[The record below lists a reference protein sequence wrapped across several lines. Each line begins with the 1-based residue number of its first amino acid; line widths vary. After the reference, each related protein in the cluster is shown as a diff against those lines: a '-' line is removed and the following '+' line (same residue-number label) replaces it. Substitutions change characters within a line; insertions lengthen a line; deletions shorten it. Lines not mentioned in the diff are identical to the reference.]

1 MKVLS
6 VVGARPQFIKLFP
19 VSRALRGF
27 HHEIIVNTGQ
37 HYDFAMAEVFLRDM
51 NIPRPDY
58 DLDVRSGSHAAQTAR
73 TLVGIEDVILKES
86 PDAVLIFGDTNAT
99 LAAAL
104 AASKLRVPIAHVE
117 AGLRSFNRDMPEEV
131 NRVVADHLSHWLFC
145 PTEAAV
151 RNLQKEGISDRVFCV
166 GDVMLD
172 AALYFGALPATDAQ
186 VVRRR
191 GLEPGKYLLA
201 TIHRASNTDSS
212 DALRALFQAFA
223 CVDEPIVF
231 PVHPRTRNA
240 MDAAGIAPSPNVQA
254 IDPVGYLEML
264 ALEKQARMI
273 LTDSGGVQKEAFFF
287 GVPCVTMRTETEWT
301 ELVEAGWNRVVGLDT
316 DAIVEAVRQWKP
328 ATLRPELYGKGDAAI
343 RIAEL
348 LRN

>member
-1 MKVLS
+1 MKLLS

-19 VSRALRGF
+19 VSRALRRC
-27 HHEIIVNTGQ
+27 HDEIVVNTGQ
-37 HYDFAMAEVFLRDM
+37 HYDFTMAGVFWGEM
-51 NIPRPDY
+51 NIPKPDY
-58 DLDVRSGSHAAQTAR
+58 DLGIGSGSHAAQTAGM
-73 TLVGIEDVILKES
+73 LVGLEDVILKER
-86 PDAVLIFGDTNAT
+86 PDAVLIFGDTNST

-117 AGLRSFNRDMPEEV
+117 AGLRSFSRDMPEEV

-145 PTEAAV
+145 PTETAV
-151 RNLQKEGISDRVFCV
+151 QNLHKEGIVDRVFRV

-172 AALYFGALPATDAQ
+172 AALYFGALPETDAP
-186 VVRRR
+186 VVLRR

-201 TIHRASNTDSS
+201 TIHRASNTDSP
-212 DALRALFQAFA
+212 DALHALFRTFGSL
-223 CVDEPIVF
+223 DERIIF
-231 PVHPRTRNA
+231 PVHPRTRKA
-240 MDAAGIAPSPNVQA
+240 MAAAGITPSPNVQT

-287 GVPCVTMRTETEWT
+287 GVPCLTLRTETEWT
-301 ELVEAGWNRVVGLDT
+301 ELVEAGWNRVVGLET
-316 DAIVEAVRQWKP
+316 DAIVDAVRRWKP
-328 ATLRPELYGKGDAAI
+328 PTVRPELYGKGDAAN

-348 LRN
+348 LS